1 MCFALLVLV
10 GTCTS
15 SRGLHVV
22 LSLVGPMY
30 LRYELVGLH
39 VLLVVCSCRKGY
51 VVHVKIVTPSHTT
64 SWGGQK
70 ANQQAIHVLLDSSTS
85 SSMEPG
91 MDE

>member
-1 MCFALLVLV
+1 
-10 GTCTS
+10 
-15 SRGLHVV
+15 
-22 LSLVGPMY
+22 MY

-39 VLLVVCSCRKGY
+39 VLVCSCRKGY

-85 SSMEPG
+85 SMEPG